1 MNLLL
6 MEKTEFDARFKEQED
21 ESTKGERG
29 RIMIENK
36 VYEPIRK
43 KIEEWIDYDVHKPD
57 VPYYGNEKVHDEYRR
72 WHDRD
77 CVMTGGDLNADTMF
91 SLWRPLANTIIRLH
105 DKNVIQGGKYKFI
118 RELMKDD
125 NMEKY
130 LPAGQPVV
138 KKLSLLF
145 ELGMG
150 RENVF
155 LLPDRKINPA
165 RNRRPYE
172 DYMPVFLLESFG
184 DGAFACYW
192 QNEEDYIQWI
202 IREHLEVFFD
212 GDIVPGNIKDLSG
225 AGDIQKPFA
234 PDGIQAMEHMIDNY
248 IGILQER
255 RKCFTAEELK
265 GAGTIDD
272 MIRKGSRIQAFNDRI
287 VNGEPEA
294 IMQIK
299 DVMED

>member
-1 MNLLL
+1 
-6 MEKTEFDARFKEQED
+6 
-21 ESTKGERG
+21 
-29 RIMIENK
+29 
-36 VYEPIRK
+36 
-43 KIEEWIDYDVHKPD
+43 
-57 VPYYGNEKVHDEYRR
+57 
-72 WHDRD
+72 
-77 CVMTGGDLNADTMF
+77 
-91 SLWRPLANTIIRLH
+91 
-105 DKNVIQGGKYKFI
+105 
-118 RELMKDD
+118 MKDD

-155 LLPDRKINPA
+155 LLPDRKLNPA
-165 RNRRPYE
+165 RGRRPYE

-184 DGAFACYW
+184 DGAFARYW

-225 AGDIQKPFA
+225 AGDIRKSFA
-234 PDGIQAMEHMIDNY
+234 PDGIQAMECMIDHY

-265 GAGTIDD
+265 RAGTIDD